1 MHSGAT
7 FQGAKGAKGATGT
20 SGYGGRS
27 GSSSTSWQVV
37 SVKALREDQ
46 LQLSSGHLPWN
57 VLGLASPPQL
67 WGAKAETSATLQWKL
82 HICSAKSQVTDWAV
96 GDRNSLQGVLG
107 QLGPLQLRTGI
118 FSLELSVSPGA
129 SLPVSWAAVAGRTGS
144 SAPELLHFAPPFSVC
159 ATHRSP
165 DAHVL
170 CRALCPDAYEA
181 VRSRSTADGVVATA
195 TAAAYADAWKG
206 LVELEAVASAVDE
219 GLGRHLTD
227 VWVDWEKSDEGLLG
241 QFEVKAALLFAH
253 KMKFRS
259 AMPLGEWASSWLC
272 VRRHLKGSG
281 GRPWH
286 GHGAVI
292 KASFDEKDLLF
303 ADEDETWQDSN
314 SNLRVTF
321 RLLPGSGSVE
331 YPEQGF
337 YLLELIPKALSE
349 SCMALALGEV
359 AQCPLVQNL
368 VLDGRQRGAELS
380 VSPSRNG
387 LALAESLQA
396 SFEALMEQL
405 NESQRSA
412 VEFAL
417 KHSLAQVQGPPG
429 TGKTMTTAVLATC
442 FAADNMS
449 SGENRAV
456 LLCTPTNR
464 AADCAAA
471 FVAKICS
478 RHAERRLQQ
487 TVAASDGSAPCCAV
501 CLREKPDVITL
512 CNHVFHKRCLAQ
524 ALEVGSRCPICRRHV
539 KHIETGLR
547 ILRIYGADIE
557 KQEFP
562 VPKRNEHAG
571 LESRKVVEVPQE
583 LRRFSLH
590 WRCHAAAEGER
601 ASPEALKTRKA
612 YREMIQHGTK
622 GPRADQLRRSYQQAL
637 AEARKVELRE
647 ADLVFSTCVSCRRMA
662 IAQALSEEGAPAF
675 WQVILDEAGQAT
687 EPEALCALTFAR
699 SCRQICLFGD
709 QQQLR
714 PILKS
719 QLAEAKGMAVSLFER
734 LTLTHEPQFL
744 AIQYRMTPSISSFPS
759 HQFYQGR
766 LLDDAST
773 ERTPT
778 LLLHPLEERSL
789 AMMAWDL
796 GSQGGERVSHTRTVE
811 NSAGSRMN
819 DLEAQSV
826 VELALLLASRSG
838 PQAVGILC
846 WYRAQV
852 ARVLELLREQG
863 QNSIHVGSV
872 ATAQGS
878 EWDYVL
884 LSTVRRGG
892 PSGRL
897 GILADAH
904 ILNVALTRA
913 RRGLVVLGHEASLSS
928 DLNWKAFFDH
938 CRTKDVLIQGM
949 PRVTSDEE
957 ILKESWC
964 RALVLGL
971 EVEVHGLQSQPELN
985 GKTGTIVALE
995 NEKGRWEVELPALN
1009 GTEEPRRLALKPG
1022 NLRLVKAVPLGDPKG
1037 PRGPSFGGL
1046 NVLVANDRPKETG
1059 VEFSTTLQFQ
1069 ALQLEPPPRHGV
1081 EVTVVDRNSPC
1092 HGLKGTVQSRGQN
1105 ISGVSVEFCK
1115 RFHLQQGPVQVR
1127 PGKKGLEVAAQ
1138 SSVEHLLRRGL
1149 VVMLHGLKSKPELN
1163 AEWARVVCEEAK
1175 EDGRWEVELL
1185 ESVSQ
1190 KEEAKR
1196 LALKPENLA
1205 PEV

>member
-1 MHSGAT
+1 MRCTAAPLS
-7 FQGAKGAKGATGT
+7 
-20 SGYGGRS
+20 
-27 GSSSTSWQVV
+27 
-37 SVKALREDQ
+37 KAPRAQKAPPAPRDMEEGPEARARAG
-46 LQLSSGHLPWN
+46 SGHLPWN

-118 FSLELSVSPGA
+118 FSLELSVSPGLICSSSTDWECRDRGNLQNLIVMHFRIPQRRFSMSDATGGQHLLNSVMHSPHSIQSKNATPMLSGPLTVQGAHTFNLDSLDGIVIDVVIDGLGGGTKRRLDDDAPISLAPTPEDGDRCSA

-303 ADEDETWQDSN
+303 ADEDETWQETAIFGNSGDMGERLCQDSN

-321 RLLPGSGSVE
+321 RLLPGNLGRNPDVK
-331 YPEQGF
+331 GF

-557 KQEFP
+557 KQD
-562 VPKRNEHAG
+562 
-571 LESRKVVEVPQE
+571 LER
-583 LRRFSLH
+583 
-590 WRCHAAAEGER
+590 G
-601 ASPEALKTRKA
+601 AL
-612 YREMIQHGTK
+612 G
-622 GPRADQLRRSYQQAL
+622 
-637 AEARKVELRE
+637 
-647 ADLVFSTCVSCRRMA
+647 
-662 IAQALSEEGAPAF
+662 
-675 WQVILDEAGQAT
+675 
-687 EPEALCALTFAR
+687 
-699 SCRQICLFGD
+699 
-709 QQQLR
+709 
-714 PILKS
+714 
-719 QLAEAKGMAVSLFER
+719 AVSFVGNWI
-734 LTLTHEPQFL
+734 T
-744 AIQYRMTPSISSFPS
+744 
-759 HQFYQGR
+759 
-766 LLDDAST
+766 
-773 ERTPT
+773 
-778 LLLHPLEERSL
+778 
-789 AMMAWDL
+789 
-796 GSQGGERVSHTRTVE
+796 
-811 NSAGSRMN
+811 
-819 DLEAQSV
+819 
-826 VELALLLASRSG
+826 
-838 PQAVGILC
+838 PQA
-846 WYRAQV
+846 
-852 ARVLELLREQG
+852 
-863 QNSIHVGSV
+863 
-872 ATAQGS
+872 
-878 EWDYVL
+878 
-884 LSTVRRGG
+884 
-892 PSGRL
+892 
-897 GILADAH
+897 
-904 ILNVALTRA
+904 
-913 RRGLVVLGHEASLSS
+913 
-928 DLNWKAFFDH
+928 
-938 CRTKDVLIQGM
+938 
-949 PRVTSDEE
+949 
-957 ILKESWC
+957 
-964 RALVLGL
+964 
-971 EVEVHGLQSQPELN
+971 
-985 GKTGTIVALE
+985 
-995 NEKGRWEVELPALN
+995 
-1009 GTEEPRRLALKPG
+1009 
-1022 NLRLVKAVPLGDPKG
+1022 
-1037 PRGPSFGGL
+1037 
-1046 NVLVANDRPKETG
+1046 
-1059 VEFSTTLQFQ
+1059 
-1069 ALQLEPPPRHGV
+1069 
-1081 EVTVVDRNSPC
+1081 
-1092 HGLKGTVQSRGQN
+1092 
-1105 ISGVSVEFCK
+1105 
-1115 RFHLQQGPVQVR
+1115 
-1127 PGKKGLEVAAQ
+1127 
-1138 SSVEHLLRRGL
+1138 
-1149 VVMLHGLKSKPELN
+1149 
-1163 AEWARVVCEEAK
+1163 
-1175 EDGRWEVELL
+1175 
-1185 ESVSQ
+1185 
-1190 KEEAKR
+1190 
-1196 LALKPENLA
+1196 
-1205 PEV
+1205 